1 MSAALYA
8 LLAYSIDRSQF
19 TGLLGLYFLVVWG
32 YSIRVRAIPQLASVG
47 GPDRFFLL
55 SAVVFRVILL
65 LAPPNLSDDYARF
78 AWDGRLLAHGFN
90 PYLYLPRSLLGTNIA
105 QLAGLTDDLF
115 SRLNSPDYFTVY
127 PPLNQ
132 AFFGLAAWLS
142 GDNLSATVIWLR
154 VPILLAEIGT
164 IWLLPRLL
172 KRLGKNPNQ
181 ALIYALNPLV
191 ILELTG
197 NIHFEAVV
205 IFFCVLAI
213 WLLVRGQ
220 KEMTSLRIES
230 AYGNQAPEMSSLAS
244 NNISLVPLLLS
255 AFIFALAVGTKM
267 LPLIGLPLL
276 IRYLGWRQGLLYS
289 FIVGV
294 LTVAMFM
301 PFASLELIQ
310 NIGSSIN
317 LYFQKFE
324 FNASVYYLVREA
336 GYWFKGYNVIQQVG
350 PSLSLITLLGIG
362 WLAFGR
368 AKMTLTTRL
377 LLTLTLYFAMATT
390 VHPWYITLVVMAS
403 VFTPFRYPLVWSAL
417 VWASYATYQGEPYVE
432 NLWLTTAEY
441 TVVLGVGLLE
451 WWQYQN
457 KRQTESVVLH
467 NNLPG

>member
-32 YSIRVRAIPQLASVG
+32 YSIRVRAIPDLTSTTS
-47 GPDRFFLL
+47 PDRFFVVA
-55 SAVVFRVILL
+55 AVLFRVILL
-65 LAPPNLSDDYARF
+65 LAPPHLSDDYARF
-78 AWDGRLLAHGFN
+78 AWDGRLLSHGFN
-90 PYLYLPRSLLGTNIA
+90 PYLYLPRSLLGTDIA
-105 QLAGLTDDLF
+105 KAAVLDTDLF
-115 SRLNSPDYFTVY
+115 SRLNSTDYFTVY

-132 AFFGLAAWLS
+132 AFFGLAAWL
-142 GDNLSATVIWLR
+142 GGNNLSATVIWLR

-172 KRLGKNPNQ
+172 KRVGQNPNY
-181 ALIYALNPLV
+181 ALIYTLNPLV

-205 IFFCVLAI
+205 IFFCVWAV
-213 WLLVRGQ
+213 WLLVRAVRRVGNYFP
-220 KEMTSLRIES
+220 S
-230 AYGNQAPEMSSLAS
+230 ALLFSLA
-244 NNISLVPLLLS
+244 V
-255 AFIFALAVGTKM
+255 ATKM

-276 IRYLGWRQGLLYS
+276 IRYLGWRKGLIYS
-289 FIVGV
+289 GIVGV
-294 LTVAMFM
+294 LTVAMFL

-310 NIGSSIN
+310 NVGSSLN

-324 FNASVYYLVREA
+324 FNASIYYLVRKA
-336 GYWFKGYNVIQQVG
+336 GYWLRGYNVIQQVG
-350 PSLSLITLLGIG
+350 PWLSLMTFLGIL

-368 AKMTLTTRL
+368 TKITIGTRL

-417 VWASYATYQGEPYVE
+417 VWASYATYQREPYAE
-432 NLWLTTAEY
+432 NLWLTMAEY
-441 TVVLGVGLLE
+441 TAVLGIGLLE
-451 WWQYQN
+451 WWQYRN
-457 KRQTESVVLH
+457 KQQTESANLH
-467 NNLPG
+467 NKLAH

>member
-32 YSIRVRAIPQLASVG
+32 YSIRVRAIPGLASTTS
-47 GPDRFFLL
+47 PDRFFLFAAIL
-55 SAVVFRVILL
+55 FRVILL

-78 AWDGRLLAHGFN
+78 AWDGRLLAHSFN
-90 PYLYLPRSLLGTNIA
+90 PYLYLPRSLLGTDIA
-105 QLAGLTDDLF
+105 QAAGLDADLF

-132 AFFGLAAWLS
+132 AFFGLAAWLGGS
-142 GDNLSATVIWLR
+142 NLSATVVWLR

-164 IWLLPRLL
+164 IYLLPRLL
-172 KRLGKNPNQ
+172 QRLGQNPNY
-181 ALIYALNPLV
+181 ALIYTLNPLV

-197 NIHFEAVV
+197 NIHFEGVV
-205 IFFCVLAI
+205 IFFCVWAI
-213 WLLVRGQ
+213 WEIKRVFPSALVF
-220 KEMTSLRIES
+220 
-230 AYGNQAPEMSSLAS
+230 SLA
-244 NNISLVPLLLS
+244 V
-255 AFIFALAVGTKM
+255 ATKM

-276 IRYLGWRQGLLYS
+276 IRYLGWRKGLVYS
-289 FIVGV
+289 VIVG
-294 LTVAMFM
+294 LFTVAMFL

-310 NIGSSIN
+310 NFGSSIN

-324 FNASVYYLVREA
+324 FNASIYYLVREA
-336 GYWFKGYNVIQQVG
+336 GYWLRGYNVIQQVG
-350 PSLSLITLLGIG
+350 PWLSLITLLGIL

-368 AKMTLTTRL
+368 TKITIGTRL

-390 VHPWYITLVVMAS
+390 VHPWYSTLVVMAS

-417 VWASYATYQGEPYVE
+417 VWASYATYQREPYVE

-441 TVVLGVGLLE
+441 TAVLAVGLLE
-451 WWQYQN
+451 WWQHRN
-457 KRQTESVVLH
+457 KQQPESASLH
-467 NNLPG
+467 NN